1 LKHKSIKIKI
11 LLYFGLV
18 SFILFTI
25 FTISFYILLKQKN
38 ISNIKNELYT
48 QASKIENSENYQ
60 NRKFKYPF
68 LIVKNNKVIYK
79 FGKFEIKDKILLT
92 RIKNKKNFFALH
104 TNGHE
109 DVFYVLKDDNRYIL
123 IAKNNFDD
131 NMESFISIL
140 IFLEVLLLIL
150 FIFLANNILNKIL
163 NPIKQINKTVREI
176 NINNLNSH
184 INFSNNGK
192 EIDELVDNFNNMI
205 EKLKNGIE
213 RIEKFNSDVSHEL
226 KTPLT
231 VIDMSIEL
239 ALKKERNIEYYKNTL
254 KTLQTEI
261 QKIETIINELLLI
274 TKYDKYSV
282 KKTFSICDFN
292 SILLDVIEKYAST
305 AQRKNI
311 NIELLKFEKIE
322 KETNCFLIKTIFKN
336 IIDNAVKYTPSGK
349 NIYISLYLKN
359 KKVYFVVKDEGVGIP
374 GDKMD
379 KITERFYRADESR
392 NKKIEGYGL
401 GLSIVKN
408 FLNLID
414 GNLQIVSQLNKGTV
428 VKVIL

>member
-292 SILLDVIEKYAST
+292 SILLDVIEKYASI

-311 NIELLKFEKIE
+311 NIELLKFEQIE

-374 GDKMD
+374 GDKID

>member
-1 LKHKSIKIKI
+1 MKHKSIKIKI

-379 KITERFYRADESR
+379 KITERFYRTDESR

>member
-1 LKHKSIKIKI
+1 MKHKSIKIKI

-292 SILLDVIEKYAST
+292 SILLDVIEKYASI

-379 KITERFYRADESR
+379 KITERFYRTDESR

>member
-1 LKHKSIKIKI
+1 MKHKSIKIKI

-79 FGKFEIKDKILLT
+79 FGKFEIKDKVLLDH
-92 RIKNKKNFFALH
+92 IKNKKNFFALH

-205 EKLKNGIE
+205 ERLKNGIE

-349 NIYISLYLKN
+349 NIYISLYLKI
-359 KKVYFVVKDEGVGIP
+359 KKYILL
-374 GDKMD
+374 
-379 KITERFYRADESR
+379 SR
-392 NKKIEGYGL
+392 MKGL
-401 GLSIVKN
+401 EYL
-408 FLNLID
+408 LIKW
-414 GNLQIVSQLNKGTV
+414 IK
-428 VKVIL
+428 

>member
-1 LKHKSIKIKI
+1 
-11 LLYFGLV
+11 LYFGLV

-104 TNGHE
+104 INGHE

-374 GDKMD
+374 ADKMD

>member
-1 LKHKSIKIKI
+1 MKHKSIKIKI

-131 NMESFISIL
+131 NIESFISIL

-292 SILLDVIEKYAST
+292 SILLDVIEKYASI

-379 KITERFYRADESR
+379 KITERFYRTDESR

>member
-1 LKHKSIKIKI
+1 
-11 LLYFGLV
+11 LYFGLV

-184 INFSNNGK
+184 INFSNNGE

-292 SILLDVIEKYAST
+292 SILLDVIEKYASI

-379 KITERFYRADESR
+379 KITERFYRTDESR

>member
-374 GDKMD
+374 GDKID

>member
-184 INFSNNGK
+184 INFSNNGE

>member
-1 LKHKSIKIKI
+1 MKHKSIKIKI

-109 DVFYVLKDDNRYIL
+109 DVFYALKDDNRYIL

-163 NPIKQINKTVREI
+163 NPIKQINKTVRKI
-176 NINNLNSH
+176 NINNLNSY

-205 EKLKNGIE
+205 ERLKNGIE

-359 KKVYFVVKDEGVGIP
+359 KKVYFIVKDEGIGIP
-374 GDKMD
+374 GDKID
-379 KITERFYRADESR
+379 KITERFYRTDESR

-414 GNLQIVSQLNKGTV
+414 GNLQIVSQLNKGTIV
-428 VKVIL
+428 TVIL

>member
-1 LKHKSIKIKI
+1 
-11 LLYFGLV
+11 LYFGLV

-131 NMESFISIL
+131 NIESFISIL

-292 SILLDVIEKYAST
+292 SILLDVIEKYASI

-379 KITERFYRADESR
+379 KITERFYRTDESR